1 MSENAAERA
10 LRLLDLVPFV
20 VNNQGIAISELASR
34 FSVTREEI
42 VKDLNL
48 LFLCG
53 LPGYSGV

>member
-20 VNNQGIAISELASR
+20 VNNQGITISELASR

-48 LFLCG
+48 LFLC
-53 LPGYSGV
+53 